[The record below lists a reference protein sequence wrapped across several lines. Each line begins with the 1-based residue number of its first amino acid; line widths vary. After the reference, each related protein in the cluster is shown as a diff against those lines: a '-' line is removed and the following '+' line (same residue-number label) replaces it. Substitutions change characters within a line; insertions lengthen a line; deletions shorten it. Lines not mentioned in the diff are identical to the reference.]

1 MIKAISCKNHS
12 FFGFIIILFH
22 FYRMELK
29 GDINGSQGA
38 ESYFLAKIVTM
49 SDDENLFYDVEMS
62 SSLNGKLTLGNN
74 YIYKKI

>member
-1 MIKAISCKNHS
+1 MIKTIFCKNHS
-12 FFGFIIILFH
+12 FLTLLILFN

-62 SSLNGKLTLGNN
+62 
-74 YIYKKI
+74 

>member
-1 MIKAISCKNHS
+1 
-12 FFGFIIILFH
+12 
-22 FYRMELK
+22 MELK

-62 SSLNGKLTLGNN
+62 SSLNGKLTLGN